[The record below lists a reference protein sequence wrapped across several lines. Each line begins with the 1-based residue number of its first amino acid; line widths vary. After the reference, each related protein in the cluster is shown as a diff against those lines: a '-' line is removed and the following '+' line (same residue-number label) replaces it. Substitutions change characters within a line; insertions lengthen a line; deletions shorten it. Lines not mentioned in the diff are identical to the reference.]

1 MEIPSWALV
10 PPAAFQTAQQKRF
23 DSVVNQAVH
32 QLTLSLLDPQVA
44 NLQTQMSH
52 TKCTS
57 FRCTSVQIPAQFNIA
72 GVEEDLQ
79 KSAASELRENLRKR
93 LGRDVRVY
101 VDVWLE
107 RKKGKGKGTVQMA
120 SARVVWW

>member
-23 DSVVNQAVH
+23 DSVVNEAVH
-32 QLTLSLLDPQVA
+32 QLTMSLLDPNVA
-44 NLQTQMSH
+44 NLHTQMSH
-52 TKCTS
+52 STS
-57 FRCTSVQIPAQFNIA
+57 LSFKTSVRISAQHTIA
-72 GVEEDLQ
+72 GIEEDLQ
-79 KSAASELRENLRKR
+79 KSAASELRESLRKR

-101 VDVWLE
+101 VDCWLE
-107 RKKGKGKGTVQMA
+107 RKPKGKGKGTVQMA